1 MTTVLHKPSKSTIAI
16 KAVDATELLHED
28 HKLMSG
34 LFESYEKASTKVMKK
49 KLVSQICMELNVH
62 IQLEE
67 EIFYPAIKQAMKDHD
82 LVPEAIVEHATLTS
96 LITQV
101 EGVEPD
107 GEMFDAKVKVL
118 CEYVQHH
125 VKEEEAEMFP
135 KAKATQLDM
144 MALGGQMLARK
155 KVLIANRS

>member
-1 MTTVLHKPSKSTIAI
+1 MTTVLHKPSKSTIAT
-16 KAVDATELLHED
+16 KAVEATELLHAD
-28 HKLMSG
+28 HKLMRG
-34 LFESYEKASTKVMKK
+34 LFESYEEALTKTMKK
-49 KLVSQICMELNVH
+49 KLVSQICLELGVH

-96 LITQV
+96 LIAQI

-125 VKEEEAEMFP
+125 VKEEEVEMFP
-135 KAKATQLDM
+135 KAKATQINM
-144 MALGGQMLARK
+144 VELGGQMLARK
-155 KVLIANRS
+155 KALIANRS

>member
-1 MTTVLHKPSKSTIAI
+1 MTTVVHKPSKSTIAI
-16 KAVDATELLHED
+16 KTIDATELLHED
-28 HKLMSG
+28 HKLMRG
-34 LFESYEKASTKVMKK
+34 LFESYEKAFTKVMKK
-49 KLVSQICMELNVH
+49 KLVSQICMELSVH
-62 IQLEE
+62 IDLEE
-67 EIFYPAIKQAMKDHD
+67 EIFYPAIKQAIKDHD

-96 LITQV
+96 LIAQI

-135 KAKATQLDM
+135 KAKATKLDM

-155 KVLIANRS
+155 KALIAKKD